1 MLYSLATV
9 SSTDALFDA
18 LHGHALYT
26 TCGRKN
32 NQDNKL
38 LECFYMA

>member
-1 MLYSLATV
+1 MDSLATV

-18 LHGHALYT
+18 LHGHAIYT
-26 TCGRKN
+26 TFCPKAKN
-32 NQDNKL
+32 NQDKL

>member
-1 MLYSLATV
+1 MYSLATV

-18 LHGHALYT
+18 LHGHFT
-26 TCGRKN
+26 QRDNGREN

-38 LECFYMA
+38 LECFYVA